1 MSPVPTEMRLKA
13 EELIYELHEW
23 AGNNHASPQSDC
35 MAEAA
40 ILISDL
46 MKMVNA
52 SSPGVSVAQSILQ
65 QAEAMI
71 AERGKRR
78 DNGQERSMQRIV
90 KTFEAL
96 TDHKM
101 TEVEGWLFMV
111 VLKLCRERTGSD
123 IDNWID
129 GAAYMGLAAEAVEK
143 MRSNGSLA

>member
-1 MSPVPTEMRLKA
+1 MSRIPTEMRLKA
-13 EELIYELHEW
+13 EKLINELHVL
-23 AGNNHASPQSDC
+23 AGIFPGTGHGACMTETALLMSDMMKALSEPSSKEVSPQS
-35 MAEAA
+35 
-40 ILISDL
+40 
-46 MKMVNA
+46 V
-52 SSPGVSVAQSILQ
+52 LQ

-71 AERGKRR
+71 SERGKRR

-129 GAAYMGLAAEAVEK
+129 GAEIGRAHV
-143 MRSNGSLA
+143 

>member
-1 MSPVPTEMRLKA
+1 MSRIPIETRIKA
-13 EELIYELHEW
+13 EKLINELHVL
-23 AGNNHASPQSDC
+23 AGIFPATGHGAC

-40 ILISDL
+40 LFMSDM
-46 MKMVNA
+46 MKLLNEP
-52 SSPGVSVAQSILQ
+52 SSKEVSPQSILQ

-143 MRSNGSLA
+143 MKGNSPSA

>member
-1 MSPVPTEMRLKA
+1 MPPLPIEMRLRA
-13 EELIYELHEW
+13 EQLIYELHGW
-23 AGNNHASPQSDC
+23 SNMYPASGQSDC

-40 ILISDL
+40 HLLSDM
-46 MKMVNA
+46 MKALNTQPVKA
-52 SSPGVSVAQSILQ
+52 LTPEAILQ
-65 QAEAMI
+65 EAKDMI

-143 MRSNGSLA
+143 MKGSGPSA

>member
-1 MSPVPTEMRLKA
+1 MSPIPIEMRLRA
-13 EELIYELHEW
+13 EQLIYELHGW
-23 AGNNHASPQSDC
+23 SSTHPATAYSDC
-35 MAEAA
+35 MSEAA
-40 ILISDL
+40 YLLSDM
-46 MKMVNA
+46 MKVLNA
-52 SSPGVSVAQSILQ
+52 QPVKGLTPEAVLQ
-65 QAEAMI
+65 EAKDMI
-71 AERGKRR
+71 AERGRRR

-143 MRSNGSLA
+143 MKGNSPSA

>member
-1 MSPVPTEMRLKA
+1 MSRIPIDTRLKA
-13 EELIYELHEW
+13 EALMYELHGW

-46 MKMVNA
+46 LKIANA
-52 SSPGVSVAQSILQ
+52 SSPKSSAAQSILQ

-78 DNGQERSMQRIV
+78 DAGQERSMQRIV

-143 MRSNGSLA
+143 MKGNSPSA

>member
-1 MSPVPTEMRLKA
+1 MSRIPIETRIKA
-13 EELIYELHEW
+13 EKLINELHVL
-23 AGNNHASPQSDC
+23 AGIFPETGHGAC

-40 ILISDL
+40 LFMSDM
-46 MKMVNA
+46 MKLLNEP
-52 SSPGVSVAQSILQ
+52 SSKEVSPQSILQ

-143 MRSNGSLA
+143 MKGNSPSA

>member
-1 MSPVPTEMRLKA
+1 MSRIPIDTRLKA
-13 EELIYELHEW
+13 EALIYELHGW

-46 MKMVNA
+46 LKIANA
-52 SSPGVSVAQSILQ
+52 SSPNVSAAQSILQ

-143 MRSNGSLA
+143 MKGNSPSA

>member
-1 MSPVPTEMRLKA
+1 MT
-13 EELIYELHEW
+13 
-23 AGNNHASPQSDC
+23 
-35 MAEAA
+35 EAA
-40 ILISDL
+40 LIMSDM
-46 MKMVNA
+46 MKSLNESKSKEV
-52 SSPGVSVAQSILQ
+52 SPQSILQ

-143 MRSNGSLA
+143 MKGNPPSA

>member
-1 MSPVPTEMRLKA
+1 MSPLPIEIRIEA
-13 EELIYELHEW
+13 ENLINELHVL
-23 AGNNHASPQSDC
+23 AGIFPGTGHGAC
-35 MAEAA
+35 MTEAA
-40 ILISDL
+40 LLISNMMRVL
-46 MKMVNA
+46 SEPISQEV
-52 SSPGVSVAQSILQ
+52 SPQSILQ

-71 AERGKRR
+71 TERGKRR

-143 MRSNGSLA
+143 MRGNPPSA